1 MLKIKQKRT
10 KQICVFTRSLWDI
23 KDTNNITNFIQN
35 LYMTKILGIIPAR
48 YASTRFPGKPLADIK
63 GKSMLQRVYEQT
75 KKCSALSDVVI
86 ATDDERIFN
95 HALSFKGR
103 VIMTGEN
110 HPSGTDR
117 CYEAFLKAGSNYDYV
132 INIQGDEPFIDPSQI
147 HLLCKLCDMKTEIAT
162 LMIKCNGYDVLFDK
176 GEVKITLNKNNE
188 ALYFSRMV
196 IPFIK
201 GVDEKEWHKH
211 FNYFRHVGMYAY
223 RADILE
229 KITKLEPS
237 SLEKA
242 ESLEQ
247 LRWLENG
254 FKISCAETDFD
265 SHCIDAPE
273 DIEKVIRLMGI

>member
-1 MLKIKQKRT
+1 M
-10 KQICVFTRSLWDI
+10 
-23 KDTNNITNFIQN
+23 
-35 LYMTKILGIIPAR
+35 KILGIIPAR
-48 YASTRFPGKPLADIK
+48 YASTRFPGKPLIDIL
-63 GKSMLQRVYEQT
+63 GKSMLQRVYDQA
-75 KKCSALSDVVI
+75 KKSELLTDVII
-86 ATDDERIFN
+86 ATDDERIAE
-95 HALSFKGR
+95 HAKSFGAAV
-103 VIMTGEN
+103 VITKAE

-117 CYEAFLKAGSNYDYV
+117 SYEASLKTGKKYDYI
-132 INIQGDEPFIDPSQI
+132 INIQGDEPFIDPGQI
-147 HLLCKLCDMKTEIAT
+147 NLLANICDGNTELAT
-162 LMIKCNGYDVLFDK
+162 LMIKCNSHDVLFDK

-229 KITKLEPS
+229 KVTQLKPSPLE
-237 SLEKA
+237 LA

-254 FKISCAETDFD
+254 FKIKCAETLHD
-265 SHCIDAPE
+265 SHCIDTPE
-273 DIEKVIRLMGI
+273 DVEKVLKLMGLKS